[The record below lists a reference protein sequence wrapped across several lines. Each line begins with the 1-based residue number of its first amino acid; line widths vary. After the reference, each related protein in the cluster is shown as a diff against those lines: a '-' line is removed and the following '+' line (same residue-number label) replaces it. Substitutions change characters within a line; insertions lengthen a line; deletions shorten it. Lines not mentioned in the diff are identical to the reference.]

1 VLNLGLHWAAGVAS
15 PANPTYTVDELARQL
30 QDCGARAVVTQAP
43 YLEAVLK
50 AASQVGLG
58 KENVLLMG
66 DDKVDGFRHWRD
78 VAKDGE
84 GRHEIGKPAVEPKKD
99 LAYLVYSSV
108 SLILVLVLVLAMMC
122 AK

>member
-1 VLNLGLHWAAGVAS
+1 
-15 PANPTYTVDELARQL
+15 
-30 QDCGARAVVTQAP
+30 
-43 YLEAVLK
+43 
-50 AASQVGLG
+50 
-58 KENVLLMG
+58 VLLMG